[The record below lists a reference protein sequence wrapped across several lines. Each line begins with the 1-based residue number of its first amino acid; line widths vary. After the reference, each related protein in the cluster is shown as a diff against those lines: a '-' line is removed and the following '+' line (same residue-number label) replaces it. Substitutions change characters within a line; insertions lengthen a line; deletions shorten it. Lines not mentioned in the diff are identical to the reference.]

1 MSIPFETCHTDA
13 MQGYSEEK
21 WQTMTLAEQLGNV
34 GSDFERAL
42 KWKKADNQPMFT
54 NAMRRTLEQLD
65 MTLTDNRHHGIR
77 RREIAR
83 VREAVCTDLLSAS
96 TDAVSSEW
104 LTKYFLSMA
113 MLARKNRS

>member
-1 MSIPFETCHTDA
+1 MNQQEFEK
-13 MQGYSEEK
+13 QR

-42 KWKKADNQPMFT
+42 RWKKAGNQSMFT

-65 MTLTDNRHHGIR
+65 MTLTDKRHHGIR

-83 VREAVCTDLLSAS
+83 IRESICEELLSEPLNE
-96 TDAVSSEW
+96 VSSST
-104 LTKYFLSMA
+104 LAKYFV
-113 MLARKNRS
+113 